1 MTSRRAVSRIGLS
14 LTACLVLAT
23 QLAVSASAQPLPPLA
38 QLEFDIVGI
47 RLAVD
52 PAALTVPKDIA
63 TQINT
68 HLMFS
73 TAGGVDTTNAVASL
87 TADTIVEGEL
97 RGPGIPPVR
106 LTVKPGQPL
115 AIPALALPGDYFL
128 DQIRLVKNGQTI
140 LNATSS
146 VVPIKV
152 ISELTL
158 LTSTSLMT
166 LMGSSVSSRPLSLS
180 E

>member
-87 TADTIVEGEL
+87 TADTIVLNAGTSVTISAL
-97 RGPGIPPVR
+97 KVD
-106 LTVKPGQPL
+106 VKR
-115 AIPALALPGDYFL
+115 AIPG
-128 DQIRLVKNGQTI
+128 G
-140 LNATSS
+140 AT
-146 VVPIKV
+146 
-152 ISELTL
+152 
-158 LTSTSLMT
+158 
-166 LMGSSVSSRPLSLS
+166 
-180 E
+180 